1 MPRAMLKMIWSDS
14 VRYLL
19 VFGLLLASCATAS
32 ATTHDPLRP
41 AAPLHVQRHRL
52 INPTSVPP
60 VGPRFAVPGWSNED
74 TERWL
79 DNASSAWSQ
88 A

>member
-1 MPRAMLKMIWSDS
+1 MRC
-14 VRYLL
+14 LL
-19 VFGLLLASCATAS
+19 MFGLLLASCVTAS
-32 ATTHDPLRP
+32 AATRDPSHT
-41 AAPLHVQRHRL
+41 AAHLHVLRHRL
-52 INPTSVPP
+52 ANPSAVPA

-79 DNASSAWSQ
+79 DDASSSWSQ

>member
-1 MPRAMLKMIWSDS
+1 MLKIIWSDPM
-14 VRYLL
+14 RYLL
-19 VFGLLLASCATAS
+19 VFGLFLASCATAS
-32 ATTHDPLRP
+32 AATRDPIRP
-41 AAPLHVQRHRL
+41 AGRLHVQKQRL
-52 INPTSVPP
+52 VNPSAASPAR
-60 VGPRFAVPGWSNED
+60 PRFAVPGWSDED

>member
-1 MPRAMLKMIWSDS
+1 MRC
-14 VRYLL
+14 LL
-19 VFGLLLASCATAS
+19 VLGLLLTSCATAS

-41 AAPLHVQRHRL
+41 AARLHVQRHRL
-52 INPTSVPP
+52 VNPIAVPP
-60 VGPRFAVPGWSNED
+60 VGPRFAVPGWSNGD

-79 DNASSAWSQ
+79 DNASSSWSQ

>member
-1 MPRAMLKMIWSDS
+1 MRC
-14 VRYLL
+14 LL
-19 VFGLLLASCATAS
+19 VSGFLLVSIVSAS
-32 ATTHDPLRP
+32 AATRDPVRP
-41 AAPLHVQRHRL
+41 AVHLHAHKYQSA
-52 INPTSVPP
+52 NPGAALPAR
-60 VGPRFAVPGWSNED
+60 PRFAVPGWSDQD

>member
-1 MPRAMLKMIWSDS
+1 MLKIIWSDPM
-14 VRYLL
+14 RCFL

-32 ATTHDPLRP
+32 AATHDPIRP
-41 AAPLHVQRHRL
+41 AARLHVQKHRL
-52 INPTSVPP
+52 ANPSAALPAR
-60 VGPRFAVPGWSNED
+60 PRFAVPGWSDED

-79 DNASSAWSQ
+79 NNASSSWSQ

>member
-1 MPRAMLKMIWSDS
+1 M
-14 VRYLL
+14 RYLL
-19 VFGLLLASCATAS
+19 MFGLFLASCGTAS
-32 ATTHDPLRP
+32 AATREPSH
-41 AAPLHVQRHRL
+41 AAARLHVQRHRL
-52 INPTSVPP
+52 ANPSALPA

-79 DNASSAWSQ
+79 DNASSSWSQ

>member
-1 MPRAMLKMIWSDS
+1 VLHAMLEIIRSDS
-14 VRYLL
+14 MRCVL
-19 VFGLLLASCATAS
+19 VFCLLLAGCVTAAAATR
-32 ATTHDPLRP
+32 DPIRP
-41 AAPLHVQRHRL
+41 AARPHVQRHRL
-52 INPTSVPP
+52 ANPSTQLP
-60 VGPRFAVPGWSNED
+60 GRPRFAVPGWSDED